1 MEKISIAGSS
11 HKCPKPAAATNIP
24 AAAAIILAAAAMLAA
39 APAAALAAG
48 TLENPPTGA
57 TVSGIGL
64 VSGWHCTA
72 TRVEIEIDGAAPLA
86 AARGTDRLDTS
97 AICGRRDTGFGL
109 LLNWGLLPAG
119 THTVR
124 ALADGVEFGRSTVT
138 AVSLGGEFLTG
149 KSAAMTLYDFPSVG
163 RSSVIEWRESAQGF
177 VVREVRDDAP
187 SLAGRWNGANLENR
201 SQCASADH
209 NGTHGTYAQYDITF
223 DQGMMGIA
231 ESGIT
236 GLYCT
241 YTGPYS
247 QNGTTRQASGA
258 YICSDGKRGDFTAKS
273 FLVTPNEMS
282 IRLDIRLNGTET
294 CVIDAIL
301 GGSRF

>member
-1 MEKISIAGSS
+1 MEKLSIAGSS
-11 HKCPKPAAATNIP
+11 HMCRT
-24 AAAAIILAAAAMLAA
+24 LAAAAVLAA
-39 APAAALAAG
+39 AASAALAAG
-48 TLENPPTGA
+48 NLENPPAGA

-64 VSGWHCTA
+64 VSGWNCSA
-72 TRVEIEIDGAAPLA
+72 ARVEIEIDGTTLA
-86 AARGTDRLDTS
+86 AARGTDRLDT
-97 AICGRRDTGFGL
+97 ATVCGRRDTGFGL
-109 LLNWGLLPAG
+109 LLNWGLLFAG

-149 KSAAMTLYDFPSVG
+149 KSATVTLNDFPSVG
-163 RSSVIEWRESAQGF
+163 RSSVIEWRESTQGF
-177 VVREVRDDAP
+177 VVREVRDGAP

-201 SQCASADH
+201 SQCSSADH

-236 GLYCT
+236 GLNCT

-247 QNGTTRQASGA
+247 QNGTARQASGA

-282 IRLDIRLNGTET
+282 IRLDIRLDTTET